1 MFSIPLEN
9 GNNFKANY
17 FMKNIRKIPKTI
29 IRLSFL
35 DPTSRD
41 LEREKNEIS
50 LFSTEIMSY
59 K

>member
-1 MFSIPLEN
+1 
-9 GNNFKANY
+9 
-17 FMKNIRKIPKTI
+17 MKNIRKIPKTI